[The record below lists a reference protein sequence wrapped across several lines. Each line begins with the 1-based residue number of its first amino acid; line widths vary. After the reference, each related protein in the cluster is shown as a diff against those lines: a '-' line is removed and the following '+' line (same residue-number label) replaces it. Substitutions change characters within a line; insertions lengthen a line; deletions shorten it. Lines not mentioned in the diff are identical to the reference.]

1 MPYSKTNR
9 RFAAVS
15 LTPNDRAV
23 ATIRTAVPGAV
34 GYLIATLVASVP
46 AVGDGIAWF
55 DENLS
60 AILFGAPLLTVLQ
73 SAAVGAAIAAYYWV
87 ARWVGARYPWVEA
100 FLLGSS
106 KTPVY
111 TENAEG

>member
-1 MPYSKTNR
+1 MTI
-9 RFAAVS
+9 
-15 LTPNDRAV
+15 NDRII

-34 GYLIATLVASVP
+34 GYLLAQLIERVP

-60 AILFGAPLLTVLQ
+60 AVLFGAPLTPVLQ
-73 SAAVGAAIAAYYWV
+73 AAAVGAVIGAYYWV
-87 ARWVGARYPWVEA
+87 ARKIGDRWPAIERL
-100 FLLGSS
+100 LLGSS

-111 TENAEG
+111 TGLDEVEDEGAAG

>member
-1 MPYSKTNR
+1 MTSI
-9 RFAAVS
+9 
-15 LTPNDRAV
+15 NDRII

-34 GYLIATLVASVP
+34 GYLLAQLIERIP

-60 AILFGAPLLTVLQ
+60 AVLLGAPLTPVLQ
-73 SAAVGAAIAAYYWV
+73 AVAVGAVIGAYYWV
-87 ARWVGARYPWVEA
+87 ARKIGDRWPAVERL
-100 FLLGSS
+100 LLGSS

-111 TENAEG
+111 TVLEVEDEGAAG